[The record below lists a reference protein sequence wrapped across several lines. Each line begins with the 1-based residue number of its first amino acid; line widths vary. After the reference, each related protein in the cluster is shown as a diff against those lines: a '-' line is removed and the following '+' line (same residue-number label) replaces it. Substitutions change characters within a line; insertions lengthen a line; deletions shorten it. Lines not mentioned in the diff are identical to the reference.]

1 MLSRAGVDSSN
12 MANLKAKV
20 DKLMPAFLDHNKK
33 IVEDYIGGALE
44 EDKKKYNRKYYE

>member
-20 DKLMPAFLDHNKK
+20 DKLMPAFLEHNKK
-33 IVEDYIGGALE
+33 LVEDYIAGAL
-44 EDKKKYNRKYYE
+44 